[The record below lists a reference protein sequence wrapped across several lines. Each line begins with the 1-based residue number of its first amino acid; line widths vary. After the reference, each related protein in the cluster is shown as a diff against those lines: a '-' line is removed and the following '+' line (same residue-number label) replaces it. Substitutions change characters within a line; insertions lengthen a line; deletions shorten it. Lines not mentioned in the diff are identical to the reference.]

1 MAMFAYKAMT
11 PEGRQVRG
19 EMDAVNLVDLE
30 MRLKRM
36 DMDFITGQPLA
47 GRSLW
52 GPQRV
57 PRRELI
63 NFCFHL
69 EQLTRAGVPILEG
82 LTDLRDST
90 EHPRFREV
98 VAGLVESIEGG
109 RNLSAACEDYPLVFD
124 TVFCSLLRAGET
136 SGNLAEVLRQ
146 ISENLKRDDE
156 LAAFGRKIVIYPAIV
171 SLIILIALTVALVF
185 LVPQLGS
192 LFRMAGQEL
201 PLSTRLLI
209 AASDLL
215 SRYWWLLLALLA
227 LSVAGV
233 QGALRNSP
241 SARRQWDAL
250 MLHLPLFGDIR
261 RKIILARFA
270 GLFAMM
276 YGAGIPI
283 VNALRAT
290 ESVSG
295 NSQIA
300 EGLRRVRERIAEG
313 RNVSAAFSSVTL
325 FPPLVVRML
334 RVGENTGAL
343 DAALGNVAYF
353 YDRDVREAV
362 ERLQA
367 MIEPLLMIIL
377 GAILLG
383 ITMSVLGP
391 VYDIITRLPL

>member
-36 DMDFITGQPLA
+36 DMDFITGQPLK

-52 GPQRV
+52 GQQRV

-90 EHPRFREV
+90 DHPRFREV

-109 RNLSAACEDYPLVFD
+109 RNLSTAAEDYPLVFD

-136 SGNLAEVLRQ
+136 SGNLAHVLRQ
-146 ISENLKRDDE
+146 ISDNLKRDDE

-171 SLIILIALTVALVF
+171 SLIIAIALTVALVF

-209 AASDLL
+209 GASEAL
-215 SRYWWLLLALLA
+215 SAYWWALLIA
-227 LSVAGV
+227 VAVAVAGV
-233 QGALRNSP
+233 QTALANSP
-241 SARRQWDAL
+241 STRRQWDAL
-250 MLHLPLFGDIR
+250 MLRLPFIGDIR

-283 VNALRAT
+283 VNALKAS
-290 ESVSG
+290 ENVAG
-295 NSQIA
+295 NSLIA
-300 EGLRRVRERIAEG
+300 EGLRRVSERIAEG
-313 RNVSAAFSSVTL
+313 RNVSAAFGSVTL